1 MLKLYYKLPN
11 GNHFAHISRS
21 GTSTLAAHVLKNFY
35 PEKYQQFLKQKE
47 IKYQAPQQFLE
58 EYWSNRLPPNCVC
71 MLRDPVIRLK
81 SMLNKRPRMAEYV
94 DFVGGINTVVAKTTR
109 NTSRKLD
116 IVTIIHLAQFTSI
129 ADNDSNIILFP
140 NIEQACKE
148 LGMEYYQDIC
158 ENTSDDN
165 YDMDVPKRWLKYL
178 EESIGLYNAFIIN
191 KTIS

>member
-35 PEKYQQFLKQKE
+35 PEKYQEFLKQKE

-81 SMLNKRPRMAEYV
+81 SMLHKRPQMKEYV
-94 DFVGGINTVVAKTTR
+94 DFVGGINTIVAKTTR

-148 LGMEYYQDIC
+148 LDMEYHKDIF
-158 ENTSDDN
+158 ENASNDSYNNDIPEQW
-165 YDMDVPKRWLKYL
+165 VKYL
-178 EESIGLYNAFIIN
+178 KESIGLYSAFV
-191 KTIS
+191 

>member
-35 PEKYQQFLKQKE
+35 PEKYQEFLKQKE
-47 IKYQAPQQFLE
+47 IKYQAPQQLLE
-58 EYWSNRLPPNCVC
+58 EYWSNRLPPDCVC
-71 MLRDPVIRLK
+71 MLRDPVVRLK
-81 SMLNKRPRMAEYV
+81 SMLHKRSRMKEYV

>member
-21 GTSTLAAHVLKNFY
+21 GTSTLAAHALKNFY
-35 PEKYQQFLKQKE
+35 PEKYQEFLKQKE
-47 IKYQAPQQFLE
+47 IKYQAPQQLLE
-58 EYWSNRLPPNCVC
+58 EYWSNRLPPDCVC
-71 MLRDPVIRLK
+71 MLRDPVVRLK
-81 SMLNKRPRMAEYV
+81 SMLHKRSRMKEYV

>member
-35 PEKYQQFLKQKE
+35 PEKYQEFLKQKE

-81 SMLNKRPRMAEYV
+81 SMLHKRPRMAEYV
-94 DFVGGINTVVAKTTR
+94 DFVGGINNVIGKTTR
-109 NTSRKLD
+109 NVSRKLD

-140 NIEQACKE
+140 NIEKACKE
-148 LGMEYYQDIC
+148 LDMEYHEDIF
-158 ENTSDDN
+158 ENVSNDN
-165 YDMDVPKRWLKYL
+165 YNNDISKRWVKYL
-178 EESIGLYNAFIIN
+178 EESIGLYNAFDIN
-191 KTIS
+191 RNIS

>member
-47 IKYQAPQQFLE
+47 IKYQAPQQLLE
-58 EYWSNRLPPNCVC
+58 EYWSNRLPSNCVC

-81 SMLNKRPRMAEYV
+81 SMLHKRPRMAEYV
-94 DFVGGINTVVAKTTR
+94 DFVGCINNVVAKTSR
-109 NTSRKLD
+109 NTRRKLD
-116 IVTIIHLAQFTSI
+116 ILTIIHLAQFTSI

-148 LGMEYYQDIC
+148 LDMEYHEDIC
-158 ENTSDDN
+158 ENVSNDSYNNDI
-165 YDMDVPKRWLKYL
+165 PKRWVKYL
-178 EESIGLYNAFIIN
+178 EESIGLYKAFNIN
-191 KTIS
+191 KDIS